1 MIQITKQQIDARW
14 DILPVNLR
22 EILYSPDYGKI
33 IWDVCEANH
42 LTNEKIGKIAGL
54 CGYVIM
60 GFIHPEDLAKEI
72 KNATGIHSEIA
83 ETIAKEIDRKIFTP
97 IGNEIDKIYAPAET
111 LAEKKITEENAPA
124 EISVNHVIDLRAKP
138 EEAEP
143 IGPLPAMPR
152 PENFTDEEL
161 VDLRTFEKS
170 GGAKEEKESKPAGG
184 SDAPVIIHKEAQFKP
199 VPTLKRS
206 LGGMFNFLKKE
217 EIPPPPA
224 SLPVAARIEIED
236 KDRKEKFEPGIAK
249 TEDPKIR
256 VVHYSQFQTPLAPPA
271 PTSTP
276 APTSIPTPTPSPAST
291 SASILSS
298 IPVPPAAKQTSEG
311 NVIDLRNFEIKQ
323 SDKPE

>member
-161 VDLRTFEKS
+161 VNLRTFEKS

-206 LGGMFNFLKKE
+206 LGGMFNFLKKKKFRLRRRLYLS
-217 EIPPPPA
+217 PPG
-224 SLPVAARIEIED
+224 L
-236 KDRKEKFEPGIAK
+236 KLKTK
-249 TEDPKIR
+249 TEKKNLNRESRKPKIR
-256 VVHYSQFQTPLAPPA
+256 KFAWFITANFKLLWRRRLQLQLRLQLQSRLRLRPQLQLRHQF
-271 PTSTP
+271 
-276 APTSIPTPTPSPAST
+276 
-291 SASILSS
+291 
-298 IPVPPAAKQTSEG
+298 
-311 NVIDLRNFEIKQ
+311 
-323 SDKPE
+323 

>member
-111 LAEKKITEENAPA
+111 LAEKK
-124 EISVNHVIDLRAKP
+124 
-138 EEAEP
+138 
-143 IGPLPAMPR
+143 
-152 PENFTDEEL
+152 
-161 VDLRTFEKS
+161 
-170 GGAKEEKESKPAGG
+170 
-184 SDAPVIIHKEAQFKP
+184 
-199 VPTLKRS
+199 
-206 LGGMFNFLKKE
+206 
-217 EIPPPPA
+217 
-224 SLPVAARIEIED
+224 
-236 KDRKEKFEPGIAK
+236 
-249 TEDPKIR
+249 
-256 VVHYSQFQTPLAPPA
+256 
-271 PTSTP
+271 
-276 APTSIPTPTPSPAST
+276 
-291 SASILSS
+291 
-298 IPVPPAAKQTSEG
+298 
-311 NVIDLRNFEIKQ
+311 
-323 SDKPE
+323 